1 MNFKVREVQVQ
12 GFRRARRQLG
22 NQRQVA
28 AAAPTISRL
37 GNRAKHPERDH
48 APLLKVGLIARTD
61 FYQAWWM
68 DLWLTKTAPTLQL
81 TVKDIYQLPICSGSF
96 DSKSRWTEGVMQIA
110 AHYSFMAHEE
120 HC

>member
-1 MNFKVREVQVQ
+1 
-12 GFRRARRQLG
+12 
-22 NQRQVA
+22 
-28 AAAPTISRL
+28 
-37 GNRAKHPERDH
+37 
-48 APLLKVGLIARTD
+48 
-61 FYQAWWM
+61 M